1 MKALIEE
8 LKRERVA
15 LYPKKNI
22 NGRTVD
28 LENKMVESGQ
38 YSHRECVELIGLTE
52 DTHGEELENSA
63 VQAFEISGVNV
74 DKRDFHVIHR
84 SGNSK
89 IVIAKLVNRREAI
102 KILRNKR
109 NSVNLLAIEN
119 KILEQRKF
127 MLTSSCVPIIK
138 GYLASATRYSKRS
151 KLNHFT
157 LLTVR

>member
-28 LENKMVESGQ
+28 LENKMVELGQ
-38 YSHRECVELIGLTE
+38 YSRRECVELIGLTE
-52 DTHGEELENSA
+52 DTRGEELENSV

-84 SGNSK
+84 LGNSK
-89 IVIAKLVNRREAI
+89 IVIAKLVNRRKA
-102 KILRNKR
+102 L
-109 NSVNLLAIEN
+109 
-119 KILEQRKF
+119 KF
-127 MLTSSCVPIIK
+127 YETKETP
-138 GYLASATRYSKRS
+138 
-151 KLNHFT
+151 
-157 LLTVR
+157 